1 MQSQIAVSFSAVLIL
16 FVCVWEKMTESLNS
30 VLKREL
36 FDATTL
42 LFFFFFFARYLF
54 PKTVKSA

>member
-16 FVCVWEKMTESLNS
+16 FVCGEKMTESLNS

-42 LFFFFFFARYLF
+42 LFFFFFFCSL
-54 PKTVKSA
+54 PVP

>member
-16 FVCVWEKMTESLNS
+16 FVCGKKMTESLNL